1 MKLGIAA
8 LSHPTFNSR
17 ACDRR
22 RRPPIS
28 AREAGTNGKITMT
41 RVLLLIPT
49 TSYQTADFLA
59 AASELG
65 VDVVVGSNEP
75 SVLADVGGQSLVID
89 FQHPDH
95 GSKQILEFART
106 TSIDAIVP
114 VDEVTTSVA
123 ATAAD
128 SLNLRHNPPLSVQRA
143 GNKLKLRE
151 CLRDAQLPTPT
162 FSQLDI
168 EADAS
173 EAARSFT
180 YPCVLKPLT
189 LSASRGVIRADG
201 HNSFV
206 VAFQRIRDILRDLD
220 VQSEAAR
227 TILVEQYVPGG
238 EVALEGLVDNGNLR
252 VLALFDKPDPLEGPY
267 FPETIYVTPSR
278 LSGATQEQITRTT
291 QDAVSAMG
299 LRDGPIHAELR
310 LSESGPVIIE
320 IAARSIGGLCS
331 RVLRFGAGVS
341 LEELILRHALSL
353 PITSFEREAQP
364 AGVMMLPIPGERPG
378 RLEAV
383 EGIDAARSL
392 PGILDI
398 TLTVPIGERVIPL
411 PEGNRYLGFI
421 FARAETADTVEQAL
435 RDAHASMKFAITEE
449 EM

>member
-1 MKLGIAA
+1 
-8 LSHPTFNSR
+8 
-17 ACDRR
+17 
-22 RRPPIS
+22 
-28 AREAGTNGKITMT
+28 MT

-49 TSYQTADFLA
+49 TSYQTADFLTA
-59 AASELG
+59 ATELG
-65 VDVVVGSNEP
+65 VDVVVGSNES
-75 SVLADVGGQSLVID
+75 SVLADVGGQSLVVD
-89 FQHPDH
+89 FHHPDR
-95 GSKQILEFART
+95 GSKQILDFTRT
-106 TSIDAIVP
+106 TPIDAIVP
-114 VDEVTTSVA
+114 VDEVTTAVA
-123 ATAAD
+123 AVAAD
-128 SLNLRHNPPLSVQRA
+128 ALKLRHNPPVSVQRA

-151 CLRDAQLPTPT
+151 CLRDAQLPTPD
-162 FSQLDI
+162 FRLLDI

-173 EAARSFT
+173 EAARTVT

-220 VQSEAAR
+220 VQSEATR

-238 EVALEGLVDNGNLR
+238 EVALEGLVDDGNLR

-278 LSGATQEQITRTT
+278 LTGAMQDQIARTT
-291 QDAVSAMG
+291 EDAVSAMG

-310 LSESGPVIIE
+310 LGEAGPIIIE

-364 AGVMMLPIPGERPG
+364 AGVMMLPIPGEQPG

-383 EGIDAARSL
+383 DGIDAARSL
-392 PGILDI
+392 PGILDV
-398 TLTVPIGERVIPL
+398 TVTVPIGERVVPL

-421 FARAETADTVEQAL
+421 FARAESAEMVEQAL
-435 RDAHASMKFAITEE
+435 RDAYALMKFVITEE
-449 EM
+449 AT

>member
-1 MKLGIAA
+1 M
-8 LSHPTFNSR
+8 
-17 ACDRR
+17 
-22 RRPPIS
+22 
-28 AREAGTNGKITMT
+28 
-41 RVLLLIPT
+41 
-49 TSYQTADFLA
+49 
-59 AASELG
+59 
-65 VDVVVGSNEP
+65 
-75 SVLADVGGQSLVID
+75 VID

>member
-1 MKLGIAA
+1 
-8 LSHPTFNSR
+8 
-17 ACDRR
+17 
-22 RRPPIS
+22 
-28 AREAGTNGKITMT
+28 MT
-41 RVLLLIPT
+41 CVLLLIPT
-49 TSYQTADFLA
+49 TSYQTADFLSA
-59 AASELG
+59 ATELG

-89 FQHPDH
+89 FQHPDR
-95 GSKQILEFART
+95 GSRQILEFARET
-106 TSIDAIVP
+106 PIDAIVP
-114 VDEVTTSVA
+114 VDEVTTAVA
-123 ATAAD
+123 AAAAD
-128 SLNLRHNPPLSVQRA
+128 SLKLRHNPPVSVQRA

-151 CLRDAQLPTPT
+151 CLRDAQLPTPA

-173 EAARSFT
+173 EAARTAT

-206 VAFQRIRDILRDLD
+206 VAFQRIGDILRDLD

-227 TILVEQYVPGG
+227 TILVEQYVPGV

-278 LSGATQEQITRTT
+278 LSRTTQDQIGRTT

-310 LSESGPVIIE
+310 LSETGPVVIE
-320 IAARSIGGLCS
+320 VAARSIGGLCS
-331 RVLRFGAGVS
+331 RILRFGADMS

-378 RLEAV
+378 LLESV
-383 EGIDAARSL
+383 DGIDAARSL
-392 PGILDI
+392 AGILDVS
-398 TLTVPIGERVIPL
+398 LTIPIGERVVPL

-421 FARAETADTVEQAL
+421 FAHAGSADAVEQVLRNAYAL
-435 RDAHASMKFAITEE
+435 MKFVITEE
-449 EM
+449 AT

>member
-1 MKLGIAA
+1 
-8 LSHPTFNSR
+8 
-17 ACDRR
+17 
-22 RRPPIS
+22 
-28 AREAGTNGKITMT
+28 MT

-49 TSYQTADFLA
+49 TSYQTADFLFA
-59 AASELG
+59 ATELG

-75 SVLADVGGQSLVID
+75 SVLADVGGLSLVID
-89 FQHPDH
+89 FQHPDR
-95 GSKQILEFART
+95 GSRQILEFAHT
-106 TSIDAIVP
+106 TPIDAIVP
-114 VDEVTTSVA
+114 VDEVTTAIA
-123 ATAAD
+123 AAAAD
-128 SLNLRHNPPLSVQRA
+128 ILKLRHNPPVSVQRA

-151 CLRDAQLPTPT
+151 CLRDAQVPTPA

-168 EADAS
+168 DADAS
-173 EAARSFT
+173 EAARTAT

-206 VAFQRIRDILRDLD
+206 VAFQRIGDILRVLD

-227 TILVEQYVPGG
+227 TILVEQYVPGV
-238 EVALEGLVDNGNLR
+238 EVALEGLVDNEILR

-267 FPETIYVTPSR
+267 FPETIYVTPSS
-278 LSGATQEQITRTT
+278 LSRTTQDQIARTT

-310 LSESGPVIIE
+310 LSEAGPVVIE
-320 IAARSIGGLCS
+320 VAARSIGGLCS
-331 RVLRFGAGVS
+331 RILRFGAGMS

-378 RLEAV
+378 LLRSV
-383 EGIDAARSL
+383 DGIDAARSL
-392 PGILDI
+392 AGILDVA
-398 TLTVPIGERVIPL
+398 LTIPIGERVVPL

-421 FARAETADTVEQAL
+421 FARGGSADTVEQVL
-435 RDAHASMKFAITEE
+435 RDAYALMNFVITEE
-449 EM
+449 AT

>member
-1 MKLGIAA
+1 
-8 LSHPTFNSR
+8 
-17 ACDRR
+17 
-22 RRPPIS
+22 
-28 AREAGTNGKITMT
+28 MT

-49 TSYQTADFLA
+49 TSYQTADFLEA
-59 AASELG
+59 ATELG

-75 SVLADVGGQSLVID
+75 SVLADVGDQSLVVD
-89 FQHPDH
+89 FQHPDR
-95 GSKQILEFART
+95 GSKQILEFAGT
-106 TSIDAIVP
+106 TPIDAIVP
-114 VDEVTTSVA
+114 VDEVTTAVA
-123 ATAAD
+123 AVAAD
-128 SLNLRHNPPLSVQRA
+128 SLKLRHNPPVSVQRA

-151 CLRDAQLPTPT
+151 CLRDAQLPTPK

-168 EADAS
+168 GADAS
-173 EAARSFT
+173 EAARSVT

-206 VAFQRIRDILRDLD
+206 VAFQRIRDILSDLD
-220 VQSEAAR
+220 VQSEATR
-227 TILVEQYVPGG
+227 TILVEQYVPGS

-252 VLALFDKPDPLEGPY
+252 VLSLFDKPDPLEGPY

-278 LSGATQEQITRTT
+278 LSSETQDQVARAT

-310 LSESGPVIIE
+310 LSEAGPVIIE

-341 LEELILRHALSL
+341 LEELILRHAISL
-353 PITSFEREAQP
+353 PIPSFKREAQP

-383 EGIDAARSL
+383 DGIDAARSL
-392 PGILDI
+392 AGILDV
-398 TLTVPIGERVIPL
+398 TLTVPIGERVVPL

-421 FARAETADTVEQAL
+421 FARGGSAETVEQAL
-435 RDAHASMKFAITEE
+435 RDAYALMNFVIKEE

>member
-1 MKLGIAA
+1 
-8 LSHPTFNSR
+8 
-17 ACDRR
+17 
-22 RRPPIS
+22 
-28 AREAGTNGKITMT
+28 MT

-49 TSYQTADFLA
+49 TSYQTADFLTA
-59 AASELG
+59 ATELG
-65 VDVVVGSNEP
+65 VDVVVGSNAP
-75 SVLADVGGQSLVID
+75 SVLAGVGGQSLVVD
-89 FQHPDH
+89 FQHPDR
-95 GSKQILEFART
+95 GNKQILEFART
-106 TSIDAIVP
+106 TPIDAIVP
-114 VDEVTTSVA
+114 VDEVTTAVA
-123 ATAAD
+123 SIAAD
-128 SLNLRHNPPLSVQRA
+128 SLKLRHNPPVSVQRA

-151 CLRDAQLPTPT
+151 CLRDAQVPTPE

-168 EADAS
+168 GADAS
-173 EAARSFT
+173 AAARTVT

-206 VAFQRIRDILRDLD
+206 VAFQRIRDILSDLKAE
-220 VQSEAAR
+220 SESAR

-238 EVALEGLVDNGNLR
+238 EVALEGLVDDGNLR

-278 LSGATQEQITRTT
+278 LSGVTQDQIARTT

-320 IAARSIGGLCS
+320 VAARSIGGLCS

-383 EGIDAARSL
+383 DGIDAARSL
-392 PGILDI
+392 PEILDV
-398 TLTVPIGERVIPL
+398 TLTVPIGERVVPL

-421 FARAETADTVEQAL
+421 FARAETADTVEQVLREAFAL
-435 RDAHASMKFAITEE
+435 MNFVIAEE
-449 EM
+449 VM